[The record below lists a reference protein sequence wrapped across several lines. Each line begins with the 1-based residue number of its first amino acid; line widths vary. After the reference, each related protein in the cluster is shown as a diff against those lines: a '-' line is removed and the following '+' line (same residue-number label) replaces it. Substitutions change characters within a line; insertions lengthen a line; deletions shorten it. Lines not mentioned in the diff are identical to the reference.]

1 MISTKRRSPTS
12 VTVPK
17 TIIEQAAVILRD
29 LPEKPKDELSL
40 KEAMEQMHDYI
51 TAALTKGY
59 SLEEVAQLLG
69 HEGVDINVSSL
80 KYYVSRIGRQK
91 SATTKPKVRRG
102 RATKKEA
109 IATPDQSDIQAEA
122 ITSTDT
128 ESEAAPTQPIA
139 ASAASEDVSLEPAE
153 SAAAT
158 PAKKSP
164 RRSSSTTTRSKTGTK
179 GRTSAAAKSKP
190 TSKATSTGSRRTKKT
205 T

>member
-17 TIIEQAAVILRD
+17 TIIEQAAVTLRD
-29 LPEKPKDELSL
+29 LPEKPKEELSL

-59 SLEEVAQLLG
+59 SLEELAELLSDR
-69 HEGVDINVSSL
+69 GVDISVSSL

-91 SATTKPKVRRG
+91 SATTKPKVRRP
-102 RATKKEA
+102 RASKKEA
-109 IATPDQSDIQAEA
+109 SETPEQLDIQAEA
-122 ITSTDT
+122 TTPTDT
-128 ESEAAPTQPIA
+128 ESEAAPARTIA
-139 ASAASEDVSLEPAE
+139 ASETSEDVSLPPAE
-153 SAAAT
+153 SAAAAT

-164 RRSSSTTTRSKTGTK
+164 RRSSTTSRSKTGTK
-179 GRTSAAAKSKP
+179 GRTNAAAKSKT
-190 TSKATSTGSRRTKKT
+190 TSKATSTGSRRAKKT